1 MGVLPNS
8 QFGDVAVIDLGEGG
22 SIPVGLGSGSA
33 FYALA
38 SSNQIPSD
46 TSSTGV
52 KPLVFPG
59 SEIAANTPKIG
70 RAHV

>member
-8 QFGDVAVIDLGEGG
+8 QFGDVAVINLGESG
-22 SIPVGLGSGSA
+22 SVPVGLGSGSS

-38 SSNQIPSD
+38 NANKISTASA
-46 TSSTGV
+46 STGV

-59 SEIAANTPKIG
+59 SEIAENTPITEIS
-70 RAHV
+70 